1 MDDPIIDLQR
11 EGYEI
16 RIHETEDGFLVYWGD
31 YVANTWVEAT
41 ETLAEALALGCLIDV
56 DGYLMGIAPQ
66 RVLDITK
73 KIQERKKAQNATNG
87 K

>member
-1 MDDPIIDLQR
+1 MHDAIIDLQR

-41 ETLAEALALGCLIDV
+41 ETLAEALALACLIDV
-56 DGYLMGIAPQ
+56 DAFCMGIAPL
-66 RVLDITK
+66 RVLKITK
-73 KIQERKKAQNATNG
+73 EIQERKKPQNATNG